1 MATMFSNFLFI
12 SGQEIF
18 VIFLVLLLLFGAN
31 KIPEIARGLGKGMRE
46 FKKAT
51 DDIKREMND
60 YTNDVKKDFKELDDD
75 IKKAKEDLKG

>member
-1 MATMFSNFLFI
+1 MMLDIFLFI

-18 VIFLVLLLLFGAN
+18 IILLIALLLFGAN

-60 YTNDVKKDFKELDDD
+60 HTNDLKKDFKELDDD
-75 IKKAKEDLKG
+75 IKKVKEDLKG